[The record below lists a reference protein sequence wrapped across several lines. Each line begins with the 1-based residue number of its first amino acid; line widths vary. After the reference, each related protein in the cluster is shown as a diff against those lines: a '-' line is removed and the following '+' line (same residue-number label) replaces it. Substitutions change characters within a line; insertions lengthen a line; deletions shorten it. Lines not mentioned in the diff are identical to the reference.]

1 MQYKKNKKRYYYL
14 ALWILFLN
22 GLSLKALE
30 IAVKPFGYL
39 GLLYNQGAQKKP
51 SQLCRGF
58 SASWGGFFL

>member
-14 ALWILFLN
+14 ALGIFFLN

-39 GLLYNQGAQKKP
+39 GLLYNQGAQKTP
-51 SQLCRGF
+51 T
-58 SASWGGFFL
+58 AMWGL